1 MANKVHNNRPE
12 SPTWHASKYK
22 VHKLHQK
29 VHRQKSERFSLA
41 AYTFI
46 YLPSEWQ
53 LIFFFLGRDGGVGCG
68 SGSYICVYTYLCSV
82 AVGPWTSLRCTMSFA
97 HNASVFHRIQKTDA
111 LPINLRQSKEGGE
124 PGFEPLGLDPVPRA
138 FG

>member
-1 MANKVHNNRPE
+1 MA
-12 SPTWHASKYK
+12 AD
-22 VHKLHQK
+22 
-29 VHRQKSERFSLA
+29 
-41 AYTFI
+41 
-46 YLPSEWQ
+46 
-53 LIFFFLGRDGGVGCG
+53 FFFLLGRDGGVGCG

-138 FG
+138 FS